1 MKEITLSVIYDFG
14 NRRTV
19 TKRGAFDDHLDYLA
33 TLSPVETANLT
44 LVNRDEL
51 NSDEKYLLESLREIL
66 KSFVATQYPGDIFDK
81 QGECMCSMEYSP
93 CSCPKDEPPMVID
106 PRHPRYANA
115 VPQWIPREM
124 FDGLL
129 FSSQLLGG
137 SRSESE
143 DDDCNCEEDGFCF
156 HDDVEDVCD
165 SLFGC
170 NNCEPTPVMPNEP
183 NVNILSNADI
193 IRRIARNRVLETLR
207 DKINEALTAE
217 DFNGIV
223 TFHAGNWLRNILEE
237 KGYDYSWKGC
247 DDDILEFEIC
257 LAGFEG

>member
-1 MKEITLSVIYDFG
+1 MQETTLSVIYDFG

-19 TKRGAFDDHLDYLA
+19 TKRGNFDDHLAYLA
-33 TLSPVETANLT
+33 TLSPVETASLT

-66 KSFVATQYPGDIFDK
+66 KSFVATQYPGDFFDK

-93 CSCPKDEPPMVID
+93 CSCPKNEPPMVID
-106 PRHPRYANA
+106 PRHPRYASA

-129 FSSQLLGG
+129 FSSQLLG
-137 SRSESE
+137 SSESN
-143 DDDCNCEEDGFCF
+143 DNDCDCEEDGFCF
-156 HDDVEDVCD
+156 HDECD
-165 SLFGC
+165 CDFGC
-170 NNCEPTPVMPNEP
+170 ENCESAPPVRGK
-183 NVNILSNADI
+183 VNTNFLPVAAD

-207 DKINEALTAE
+207 DKINEALAAE

-223 TFHAGNWLRNILEE
+223 TFRAGFWLSEVLAE
-237 KGYDYSWKGC
+237 KGYDYYVRNTDEEEVMKYG
-247 DDDILEFEIC
+247 IY
-257 LAGFEG
+257 LAGFED